1 MKKSIT
7 VTAEQSRKLE
17 KIFDCTDRMVRKA
30 LTFNSDSLLAR
41 KIRMAARK
49 MGCKAQL
56 IVAESEC
63 FYDSEGNM
71 IQSFINGASIKLD
84 KTTGKGYVIF
94 NENVVAELDDVKVA
108 DIPAIQLRAASL

>member
-41 KIRMAARK
+41 KIRMAAQK
-49 MGCKAQL
+49 MGCYAQL
-56 IVAESEC
+56 VVAESEC
-63 FYDSEGNM
+63 FYDSNGNM
-71 IQSFINGASIKLD
+71 IQSFINGATLKLD
-84 KTTGKGYVIF
+84 KATGKGYITLGD
-94 NENVVAELDDVKVA
+94 NVVAEYDDVRIA
-108 DIPAIQLRAASL
+108 DIQAIQLRAASL